1 MTPLGQIEKR
11 LEIIRIAISM
21 TDEETIS
28 LQRLKL
34 RRHRDNK
41 TLESI
46 LAVLDDGNYAQATSL
61 IERYINVPKEEEKK
75 KATPPPRN
83 LKDIEEE
90 KLIKKFGLFID
101 KGRRNSIAD
110 IYGEDEL
117 TSVLDLPS
125 IDRVQNSTLRQEPA
139 KKEKSVEVEREASS
153 IEEIVIEEISVEEI
167 FPEHSAHTEKPHE
180 KVNNVSYIPD
190 EAEERV
196 TQQPSTEDI
205 LAQYESL
212 MTDHIPQKVTIPTS
226 VESETSDFEVKE
238 FEIKEYKIKTLDDD
252 ESFSTISHSNDDEKS
267 ESSIE
272 QEESVE
278 SEVSEKPQESQL
290 PEESQEIDEVQ
301 ENVQKDVQS
310 EEEEDD
316 SVIVMIDESEPDIEI
331 EYEPISYIDQKVKN
345 MFSRYPQIEQS
356 DEKFDSEESLL
367 FKISLDGYKESDIVK
382 CIDSVFALIQEEKL
396 AEASHLLIIAA
407 STESIYAQFI
417 LARELYRGR
426 ILQKNIPEAFT
437 QINQLAEE
445 DYPEAVCDLAQF
457 YEYGIGTNKNKK
469 KAFRLYED
477 ALDLGVERAD
487 MHLTR
492 LEEESRGILGKL
504 FKRG

>member
-1 MTPLGQIEKR
+1 MTPSGQIEKR

-41 TLESI
+41 TLDSI

-75 KATPPPRN
+75 NTPPPRS

-101 KGRRNSIAD
+101 KGRQSSAYD
-110 IYGEDEL
+110 LHGDEEL

-125 IDRVQNSTLRQEPA
+125 IERVENSPFAKEIFQNNKSADTAADDPQFQEP
-139 KKEKSVEVEREASS
+139 SNQ
-153 IEEIVIEEISVEEI
+153 EITVDEISVEE
-167 FPEHSAHTEKPHE
+167 F
-180 KVNNVSYIPD
+180 IPKESNTID
-190 EAEERV
+190 KFQEPINILSDIPNDAIKSV
-196 TQQPSTEDI
+196 AKNPTTEDI

-212 MTDHIPQKVTIPTS
+212 MTDHIPKKVTTPISST
-226 VESETSDFEVKE
+226 EIQTTD

-252 ESFSTISHSNDDEKS
+252 PSFKNISL
-267 ESSIE
+267 
-272 QEESVE
+272 EESDE
-278 SEVSEKPQESQL
+278 ADYIDD
-290 PEESQEIDEVQ
+290 ESQEPDESTQ
-301 ENVQKDVQS
+301 PKESKEDIETLKKTQHIE
-310 EEEEDD
+310 EEEED
-316 SVIVMIDESEPDIEI
+316 SVVVVIDEPEPYTEI

-345 MFSRYPQIEQS
+345 MLSRYPQIEAS
-356 DEKFDSEESLL
+356 NEKFDSEETIL
-367 FKISLDGYKESDIVK
+367 FKISLDGYTESDIVQ
-382 CIDSVFALIQEEKL
+382 CIDRVFALIQEDKL

-426 ILQKNIPEAFT
+426 VLQQNIPEAFT
-437 QINQLAEE
+437 QINQLAQE

-457 YEYGIGTNKNKK
+457 YEHGIGTNKNKK

-477 ALDLGVERAD
+477 ALDLGIERAD
-487 MHLTR
+487 MHLTK
-492 LEEESRGILGKL
+492 LEEESRGFLGK
-504 FKRG
+504 FFRRVR